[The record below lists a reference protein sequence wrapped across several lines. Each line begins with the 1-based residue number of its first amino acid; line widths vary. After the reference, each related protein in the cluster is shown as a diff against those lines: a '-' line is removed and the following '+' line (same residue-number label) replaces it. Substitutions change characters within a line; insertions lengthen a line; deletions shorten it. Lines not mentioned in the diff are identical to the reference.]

1 MRRMGKWVG
10 ILLAIVVGA
19 AVVITV
25 VFMILYNKSNGCR
38 SKKETRQLPIIYLTP
53 DGEIPW
59 EGKVSCGISVITGND
74 STVLDGKIKFRGGV
88 SSKYHKHSYS
98 LKLSEPYALC
108 GLPANRNWI
117 LNASYIDK
125 TFMRHKLCYDLFNL
139 MDSNNIAPKCHYTL
153 IRENGKPQGL
163 YIVMQR
169 LNKHVLQLDT
179 DDTAA
184 VIFKEPKIFYPD
196 DQMPDKSLFNENY
209 QEQTYPDFEKGDRSY
224 LMEAFRKFLT
234 QTPDQEFYTHI
245 EKWIDISNLID
256 YHLFLLFTN
265 GGDGVKKNFYLYKK
279 DSKTPYRIAPWDC
292 DHSFGRDGDNEKNML
307 EHLLDI
313 NQNILIDRLLKSTE
327 YQTALKKR
335 YWALR
340 KSGIFS
346 YETIDK
352 LMRENDPWVRL
363 GLEENTKLWPYDS
376 KNYYDAAGYEEEYA
390 LILEFVKL
398 SIQHWD
404 KYFRPEND

>member
-1 MRRMGKWVG
+1 M
-10 ILLAIVVGA
+10 LTAA
-19 AVVITV
+19 AVTVI
-25 VFMILYNKSNGCR
+25 FMILHSKSNSCR
-38 SKKETRQLPIIYLTP
+38 RKKESRQLPVIFITT
-53 DGEIPW
+53 DKEIPW
-59 EGKVSCGISVITGND
+59 EGKTSCTITVVSNTD
-74 STVLDGKIKFRGGV
+74 STAWNGKIKFRGGV
-88 SSKYHKHSYS
+88 SSKYYKHSYS
-98 LKLSEPYALC
+98 LKLTESHSLC
-108 GLPANRNWI
+108 GLPSNRSWI

-139 MDSNNIAPKCHYTL
+139 MDSNNIAPKCHYAL
-153 IRENGKPQGL
+153 VRENGKPQGL
-163 YIVMQR
+163 YVVMQR
-169 LNKHVLQLDT
+169 LNKQVLQLNT

-184 VIFKEPKIFYPD
+184 VIFKEPKIFYP
-196 DQMPDKSLFNENY
+196 ENQY
-209 QEQTYPDFEKGDRSY
+209 PKRKDGENFHEQTYPDFDKGDRNY
-224 LMEAFRKFLT
+224 LMDEFRKFLT
-234 QTPDQEFYTHI
+234 QTSDQEFYEHVG
-245 EKWIDISNLID
+245 EWIDLPNLIN
-256 YHLFLLFTN
+256 YHLLLLFTN

-376 KNYYDAAGYEEEYA
+376 ENYYDADGYEEEYA